1 MSDTVSVFVNGRRF
15 SGWKSVHIEMG
26 IEQVARAFALQ
37 VTEKLPG
44 QLSFSSFQS
53 GSVVEIY
60 IGSDLVCT
68 GYVTSTPVSYNGN
81 SVTVAIQGKSKTV
94 DLVDCCPPAAATKSA
109 SSDGWAG
116 VKGKSGKAVS
126 APSQV
131 ATSWKEQPTSK
142 ILAALTSAYGITVR
156 DEVGAGDKLANHT
169 VNPGETVVESINRLI
184 AKDNLLVT
192 DDEKGNLV
200 ITEPGAG
207 GSCSDALVLGENILS
222 GKADFDFSKRFSTY
236 TVLGQHKQQDT
247 DDSKTASSDK
257 GEVTDAEVKRYR
269 LKVIKDSGQSSIE
282 LCKRRADY
290 TMRYTRAQSQKAT
303 YTVQGW
309 RQKNGVLWPLNST
322 VCVTDPVLG
331 FSQARFV
338 VSRLSFDL
346 SNKGALTSIECCDPD
361 GLARDPKQSGS
372 GSTSTWQGVK
382 KLNAN

>member
-1 MSDTVSVFVNGRRF
+1 MKNAVSILVNGRRF

-44 QLSFSSFQS
+44 QTSYSNFQS

-68 GYVTSTPVSYNGN
+68 GYITSTPVSYNGN
-81 SVTVAIQGKSKTV
+81 SITVTIQGKSKTV
-94 DLVDCCPPAAATKSA
+94 DLVDCCPPAAAVKT
-109 SSDGWAG
+109 SSSEGWAG

-126 APSQV
+126 APSQA

-142 ILAALTSAYGITVR
+142 ILAALTSAYGITVQ

-184 AKDNLLVT
+184 SKDNLLVT

-200 ITEPGAG
+200 ITEPGAR
-207 GSCSDALVLGENILS
+207 GSCSNSLVLGENILS

-236 TVLGQHKQQDT
+236 TVLGQHKQQDS
-247 DDSKTASSDK
+247 DNSKTAASDK
-257 GEVTDAEVKRYR
+257 GDVTDTEVKRYR

-290 TMRYTRAQSQKAT
+290 TMRYTRAQSRKAT
-303 YTVQGW
+303 YTIQGW
-309 RQKNGVLWPLNST
+309 RQKNGDLWPLNAWIS
-322 VCVTDPVLG
+322 VSDSILGLERQMVT
-331 FSQARFV
+331 SMI
-338 VSRLSFDL
+338 SYDL
-346 SNKGALTSIECCDPD
+346 SNSGAITTLECCDAEGLMREPKDAKSGD
-361 GLARDPKQSGS
+361 G
-372 GSTSTWQGVK
+372 TSWQGIK
-382 KLNAN
+382 